1 MPRAWLCVAL
11 ALCTGCRSRPAEA
24 EPQACA
30 PTTATLAAD
39 ASAAGLAGTYRL
51 RLIASSG
58 PQSGKAA
65 EGELR
70 LLPLQSGGSAGD
82 AADPFVLHGA
92 ADLDLAAVGAP
103 EAELTSTNPTRP
115 GVLVMQLA
123 PTKAS
128 KAPRIMLRL
137 GAEANRRDVTPVE
150 GAYTVLRLSEIS
162 EGGFAG
168 SWESGAPMPVAGGY
182 FCATRVANAEG

>member
-1 MPRAWLCVAL
+1 MPRAWLCVVL
-11 ALCTGCRSRPAEA
+11 ALGTGCRSRPAEA
-24 EPQACA
+24 EPQGCA
-30 PTTATLAAD
+30 PSTATLAAD

-51 RLIASSG
+51 RMIASSG
-58 PQSGKAA
+58 PQNGKAV

-70 LLPLQSGGSAGD
+70 LLPLESGGSGD
-82 AADPFVLHGA
+82 AAGPFVLRGA

-103 EAELTSTNPTRP
+103 EAELTSTDPTRP

-123 PTKAS
+123 PAGQS

-137 GAEANRRDVTPVE
+137 GAEANRRDVTRIE
-150 GAYTVLRLSEIS
+150 GAYTVLRLSELS

-168 SWESGAPMPVAGGY
+168 SWQSGAPMPVAAGH
-182 FCATRVANAEG
+182 FCATRVANTEG